1 MDTTER
7 FFVGIFIGVA
17 VIFAVATCIGAV
29 EWAGTE
35 WPESP
40 ENVIGALC
48 ALVIILLFGIGSVMI
63 GRRNR

>member
-7 FFVGIFIGVA
+7 FFVGMFIGVV
-17 VIFAVATCIGAV
+17 VILAAATVFGAIA
-29 EWAGTE
+29 WASTE

-40 ENVIGALC
+40 EKVLGVIAALI
-48 ALVIILLFGIGSVMI
+48 VILLFGIGSVVI

>member
-7 FFVGIFIGVA
+7 FFVGIFIGVVA
-17 VIFAVATCIGAV
+17 IFAVATCIGAV
-29 EWAGTE
+29 EWAGTQ

-40 ENVIGALC
+40 ENVLGAIA
-48 ALVIILLFGIGSVMI
+48 ALIVILLFGIGSVMI